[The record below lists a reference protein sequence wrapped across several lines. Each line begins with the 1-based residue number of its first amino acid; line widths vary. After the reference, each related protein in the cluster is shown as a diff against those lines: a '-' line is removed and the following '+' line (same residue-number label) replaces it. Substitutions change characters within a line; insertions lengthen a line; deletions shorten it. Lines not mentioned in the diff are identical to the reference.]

1 LAGENCMLSMQVN
14 VWQLNCILGER
25 VHGIVERTTAL
36 SIANMS
42 PQNTHMHIHNT
53 GKSTHIAYTA

>member
-1 LAGENCMLSMQVN
+1 MLSMQVN